1 LVRPISLLRFSG
13 LALLWGSNFLFIKVA
28 LDGLSPAQVVLGRMT
43 LGAAVLLA
51 VVGLRR
57 EALPRQP
64 VMWLHLAFMAV
75 LANLVPYFLFGYGE
89 QRITSSLAGVLNA
102 TTPLFT
108 LVIAAASGTGE
119 RLTATRAAGLV
130 LGFGGVLVLV
140 APWRAGSL
148 SGELAGQLA
157 CLGAAV
163 CYAVSFVWTR
173 RFLTGRGFPPR
184 ALAAAQLGASV
195 VLLALVSP
203 LVVRDPVSLTPAV
216 TASILALGVVGT
228 SAAYLLYYRLIAD
241 EGATTTSTVL
251 YFLPVVAVVLGVLVL
266 DEPLGWNLFAGTA
279 VVLLGVALSEG
290 RLGRGTR
297 PRTAAAGRG
306 PERAGTGPGRADP
319 DPAAACA
326 GTTRRPPVG

>member
-1 LVRPISLLRFSG
+1 VRPASLLRFCG

-28 LDGLSPAQVVLGRMT
+28 LDGLSPAQIVLGRMV
-43 LGAAVLLA
+43 LGAVVLLA
-51 VVGLRR
+51 VVALRR
-57 EALPRQP
+57 EPLPRRP
-64 VMWLHLAFMAV
+64 GMWAHLVLMAT

-108 LVIAAASGTGE
+108 LVIAATSGSGE
-119 RLTATRAAGLV
+119 RLTATRAGGLA

-140 APWRAGSL
+140 APWRDGSL
-148 SGELAGQLA
+148 SGELPGQLA

-173 RFLTGRGFPPR
+173 RFLTGRGYPPM

-195 VLLALVSP
+195 VLLGLVSP
-203 LVVRDPVSLTPAV
+203 LIVRDPVSLTPAV
-216 TASILALGVVGT
+216 TASILALGVLGT

-266 DEPLGWNLFAGTA
+266 GEPLGWNLFVGTA
-279 VVLLGVALSEG
+279 VVLTGVALSEG
-290 RLGRGTR
+290 RLGRPGR
-297 PRTAAAGRG
+297 RAGGRG
-306 PERAGTGPGRADP
+306 GPGPGEPDPASVRAGTPP
-319 DPAAACA
+319 DPH
-326 GTTRRPPVG
+326 VG